1 MAKMSFRFTTEV
13 EVELRGESYEEIYL
27 MLKDMMRGNRPIS
40 MQSNL
45 KVCPPEGSQ
54 MFFSME
60 GERELHE
67 IPMFRGDFRRDIL
80 EH

>member
-13 EVELRGESYEEIYL
+13 EVELHGDSYEEVYL
-27 MLKDMMRGNRPIS
+27 MLKDMMRGVRPIS
-40 MQSNL
+40 TQRQV
-45 KVCPPEGSQ
+45 KIFPPEQSA

-60 GERELHE
+60 GEHELHE
-67 IPMFRGDFRRDIL
+67 IPMFKGDFKRDIL

>member
-1 MAKMSFRFTTEV
+1 MAKMAFRFMTEV
-13 EVELRGESYEEIYL
+13 EVELKGDSYEEIYL
-27 MLKDMMRGNRPIS
+27 MLKDMIHGDRPIS
-40 MQSNL
+40 AQNVV
-45 KVCPPEGSQ
+45 KVCPPEDSS

-67 IPMFRGDFRRDIL
+67 IPHFKGDFKRDIL

>member
-13 EVELRGESYEEIYL
+13 EVELRGDSYEEIYL
-27 MLKDMMRGNRPIS
+27 MFKDMMRGSRPIS
-40 MQSNL
+40 TQSTL
-45 KVCPPEGSQ
+45 KVCPPEDSS
-54 MFFSME
+54 MFFSVE

-67 IPMFRGDFRRDIL
+67 IPMFKGDYRRDIL